1 MWHSLNRILWMG
13 ETYQYLAKGPQ
24 NVTRM
29 VVTNHQS
36 VTTTALTA
44 QFGVDG

>member
-13 ETYQYLAKGPQ
+13 ETYQYLAKGPR
-24 NVTRM
+24 NVTKILVM
-29 VVTNHQS
+29 NHQN

-44 QFGVDG
+44 PFGVDG